1 MIDREYKVRRYIS
14 EFSEA
19 TGELIVE
26 YDLSNF
32 DLEKFQNEFGEPNLD
47 SPMFDSYQIKRSNIA
62 FLKTTSVKNQYG
74 IFPKNPILLKHMPYN
89 NTLQRTS
96 R

>member
-1 MIDREYKVRRYIS
+1 MRRYIS
-14 EFSEA
+14 EYSEA

-32 DLEKFQNEFGEPNLD
+32 DLDKFQNEFGEFNLD

-62 FLKTTSVKNQYG
+62 FLKNYISKE
-74 IFPKNPILLKHMPYN
+74 PIWDFSKKSYFVEAHAI
-89 NTLQRTS
+89 
-96 R
+96 